1 MQLHF
6 AHWDGRWSEQTKRA
20 TQRFEA
26 KGLDLNENWA
36 LCPPYWI
43 CPACRRSK
51 DDIFRISKR
60 GILLAK
66 LELHHDHMRDC
77 VWPRTLELFG
87 KDWLKARPSS
97 NIILYYIRELTS
109 RFDVCL
115 VCSECNAADGKIKTW
130 FRDEI
135 DSRFS
140 FTAQEIGTFV
150 QPAAGRDHEIDFQK
164 ARAAWEAEK
173 GNFQARLILLDELL
187 EHLVRGRL
195 ARDRQGMADA
205 WTMRGAF
212 DAYSLLMRS
221 FDQDTKNTERAQL
234 IWKLRDEFLARSTWG
249 DSAALAA
256 VDQARRPVVAPTD
269 DEYASYIAH
278 RTSHHGWPRQHSLLL
293 QG

>member
-1 MQLHF
+1 MRRHLSKAWPASLRFWRPSRLSDQEMQLHF

-97 NIILYYIRELTS
+97 NIILDYIRELTS

-164 ARAAWEAEK
+164 ARAAWEVEK

-205 WTMRGAF
+205 WTMRGALRC
-212 DAYSLLMRS
+212 LLAS
-221 FDQDTKNTERAQL
+221 H
-234 IWKLRDEFLARSTWG
+234 
-249 DSAALAA
+249 A
-256 VDQARRPVVAPTD
+256 VVRPRYK
-269 DEYASYIAH
+269 EH
-278 RTSHHGWPRQHSLLL
+278 RTSAAYLETS
-293 QG
+293 